1 MVLCSLLLVGCDET
15 CAHPAGCD
23 APAEDTDLPDTDTD
37 LPDTDTDTD
46 TDPPCTD
53 TGLGQLYISGSI
65 QTRGGEFEAATVG
78 YSVYGAAIDDWACVI
93 EGSVAYEDP
102 APEGCPDCDWAFD
115 LGPVEGAVATGPRC
129 DTIGLADGTVNGL
142 FDYSWGFADHYEYDY
157 NGTLFTF
164 DETLFLY
171 IDGYDWFAFAFNY
184 GGSTEVHGGAEGLAF
199 VRTVADYYYD
209 VPC

>member
-102 APEGCPDCDWAFD
+102 APEGCPDCYWAFD

-129 DTIGLADGTVNGL
+129 DTIGLADGTVNAVNAVGRTSL
-142 FDYSWGFADHYEYDY
+142 NTDFVHVTVQASPSALIVAKGCVDHV
-157 NGTLFTF
+157 LH
-164 DETLFLY
+164 
-171 IDGYDWFAFAFNY
+171 
-184 GGSTEVHGGAEGLAF
+184 V
-199 VRTVADYYYD
+199 
-209 VPC
+209 